1 MGLRYYYYKLDDVC
15 EGYVNPITHNEGSTE
30 FADVAANIV
39 WPNVVPNWTKT
50 TNTAEYAYLEEC

>member
-1 MGLRYYYYKLDDVC
+1 MGLRYYYYKLDDIC

-39 WPNVVPNWTKT
+39 
-50 TNTAEYAYLEEC
+50 